1 MTDEDMDPVL
11 ARAARAYR
19 DQHHGASPDA
29 ARTRA
34 RILATREQGR
44 HRTMVAMA
52 AAALLAVGLGVPTA
66 WAWSTGRLS
75 EWLQGDDGASQPVP
89 QETAPVPAAPAS
101 VRSETVRSETIE
113 VTPVPVAPSEPEPS
127 VVPSGLPSSPV
138 PTPSGA
144 IAAPTEDA
152 IDAREPV
159 DPTERR
165 AYRAAHALHFE
176 ARDPAGALTAWD
188 RYLAAYPSGRFAI
201 EARYNSALC
210 LVRLGRSDEARDAL
224 APFADGR
231 HGEYRQREAAAL
243 IEALSE

>member
-101 VRSETVRSETIE
+101 VRSETIE
-113 VTPVPVAPSEPEPS
+113 PTPIAPGEPEPTPS
-127 VVPSGLPSSPV
+127 VVPSGRPIEPG
-138 PTPSGA
+138 PAPGGA
-144 IAAPTEDA
+144 IASPTENEV
-152 IDAREPV
+152 DAREPV

-210 LVRLGRSDEARDAL
+210 LVRLGRSDEARGAL
-224 APFADGR
+224 APFAEGR
-231 HGEYRQREAAAL
+231 HGEYRQREATAL